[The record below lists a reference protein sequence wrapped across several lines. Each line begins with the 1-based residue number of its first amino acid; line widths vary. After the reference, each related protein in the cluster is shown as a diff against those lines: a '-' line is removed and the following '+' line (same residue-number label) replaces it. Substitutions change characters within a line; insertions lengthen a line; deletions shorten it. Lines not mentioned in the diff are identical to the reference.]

1 MKSSKTVA
9 VVFLLAGAT
18 ACNTKITAVGDT
30 PAPAP
35 ASGAF
40 SHERLDRVLTRYV
53 NERGRVDYSALN
65 LGQDELDSYFQLLER
80 YGPER
85 NPELFPTESSRLA
98 YWINA
103 YNAAT
108 ITIVLHYYPIDTVLD
123 VKKPTLAFFLPRTAG
138 FFYFQ
143 KVRLGGEAMSLY
155 HLENDIIRKRF
166 DEPRI
171 HFALNCASLSC
182 PELPRRAFTADNLEN
197 ELEREARKFLS
208 QSRNLRI
215 DHENQ
220 TIYLSEIFDWYRD
233 DFVSWLRQRSS
244 NQTGGLLDYIALYVE
259 AETADDL
266 RQAAKTYAVSFIPYD
281 WTLNDRTEP
290 TIASP

>member
-1 MKSSKTVA
+1 MKISRSVA
-9 VVFLLAGAT
+9 IVFLQAASM
-18 ACNTKITAVGDT
+18 ACSTRITAVGDT

-35 ASGAF
+35 VSNAF
-40 SHERLDRVLTRYV
+40 SHERFDRVLARYV
-53 NERGRVDYSALN
+53 NEQGRVEYSELN
-65 LGQDELDSYFQLLER
+65 VDQDDLDAYFRLLER
-80 YGPER
+80 YGPDR

-108 ITIVLHYYPIDTVLD
+108 IKTVLHYYPLDSVLD
-123 VKKPTLAFFLPRTAG
+123 VKKPALMFFLPRAAG
-138 FFYFQ
+138 FFVFQ
-143 KVRLGGEAMSLY
+143 KVRLGGEETSLY
-155 HLENDIIRKRF
+155 NLENDIIRKRF

-182 PELPRRAFTADNLEN
+182 PELPRRAFTADNLES

-215 DHENQ
+215 DHETQ

-233 DFVSWLRQRSS
+233 EFVSWFRQHSS
-244 NQTGGLLDYIALYVE
+244 NQTGGLLDYVALYVDTE
-259 AETADDL
+259 IADHLRKAAE
-266 RQAAKTYAVSFIPYD
+266 TYAVSFIPYD
-281 WTLNDRTEP
+281 WTLNDQRKST
-290 TIASP
+290 AGSR